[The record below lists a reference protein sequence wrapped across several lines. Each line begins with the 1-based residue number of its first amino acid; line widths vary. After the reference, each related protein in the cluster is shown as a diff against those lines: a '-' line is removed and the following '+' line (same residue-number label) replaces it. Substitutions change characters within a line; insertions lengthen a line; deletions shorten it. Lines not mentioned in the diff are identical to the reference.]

1 MILQYYIHL
10 RAAVVNC
17 KVAHVSCTLLLLI
30 FCELH
35 TTTTQMLHSI
45 LENNVVNEMDRAVV
59 VTESHNEFWGVN

>member
-10 RAAVVNC
+10 RAVVVNC
-17 KVAHVSCTLLLLI
+17 KVAHDPI

-59 VTESHNEFWGVN
+59 VTESHNKFWGVN